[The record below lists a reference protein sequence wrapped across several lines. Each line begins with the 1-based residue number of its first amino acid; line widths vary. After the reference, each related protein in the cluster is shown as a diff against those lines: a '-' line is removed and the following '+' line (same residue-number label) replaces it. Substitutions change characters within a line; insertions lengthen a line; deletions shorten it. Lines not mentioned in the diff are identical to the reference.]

1 MIDLNPK
8 KFKKKQDN
16 VFMDFM
22 AMYSRASHTDKSK
35 SDRRRSSSTATRTGR
50 PGVVGR

>member
-8 KFKKKQDN
+8 KYKTKRDN

-22 AMYSRASHTDKSK
+22 ALYSRASSNDKAAAS
-35 SDRRRSSSTATRTGR
+35 RRRSASVAGRTNR
-50 PGVVGR
+50 PLVSGQ